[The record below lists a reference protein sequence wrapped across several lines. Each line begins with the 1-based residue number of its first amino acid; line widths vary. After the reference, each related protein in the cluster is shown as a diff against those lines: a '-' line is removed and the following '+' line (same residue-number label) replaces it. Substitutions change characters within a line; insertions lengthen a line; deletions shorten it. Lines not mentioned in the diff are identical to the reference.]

1 MWREMDM
8 GRLNK
13 FFFWFFLI
21 VLSLMPYGIVMTFAI
36 LLLYY
41 GVPYIKSEFRD
52 LCDDCDDT
60 VDVYEYKTRVKSKKK
75 SKKIDEFSD
84 DTLEEM
90 R

>member
-1 MWREMDM
+1 MEM

-21 VLSLMPYGIVMTFAI
+21 ILAFMPYGIVMTFAI

-41 GVPYIKSEFRD
+41 GVPYIKSE
-52 LCDDCDDT
+52 LYE
-60 VDVYEYKTRVKSKKK
+60 VYNESKESQPSQNESMNEYS
-75 SKKIDEFSD
+75 E
-84 DTLEEM
+84 DTLDKM